1 MSQTTRKVR
10 MNIRKRGG
18 LSQEPLPSTA
28 DDSSTQEGP
37 RNAQAGRRSSRR
49 KRSTCANVLLCFLV
63 AGLFVVG
70 IVASFQSNAD
80 MFMLQGPSDRMQPN
94 NIRKAPIRSTN
105 AKQVIMIHPLQ
116 LQYDVLLNT
125 VHEIQNGPTIIDDQE
140 SEPSM
145 ESGWDVSD
153 DDSSDDDKCHFVNEN
168 HNRSFPT
175 CSRVH
180 ETNTQ
185 DMEFIN
191 CGGSRC
197 AFKVKDDGTS
207 QASFVFKI
215 QKYRKDFEERRFE
228 KARVDGLV
236 MERATASPYIATV
249 YGNCG
254 ISQILEHS
262 NGGNLHDLIK
272 IARLAK
278 KDRMKPR
285 DKLKILI
292 HIASAVTDIHD
303 DPVSVFHGDLCCH
316 QFLFIDGIY
325 KLNDFHMSQFKRQTA
340 QNHTCDDRTNFSSGM
355 RLVHAPEEITYLPA
369 NLEKADIYMMGQVM
383 FYVLAKKWQYE
394 GISVERGLEM
404 LADGKITPFPSG
416 LDMGVRANAVMK
428 DAILSCY
435 KYDPADRPTARSIR
449 DFLLKELSTMEGRTI
464 APGDESLRITI
475 PPLPNNHR
483 YTDSDM
489 EEANYVEKP
498 IRMKF
503 NQ

>member
-1 MSQTTRKVR
+1 

-18 LSQEPLPSTA
+18 LSQEPLPLTT
-28 DDSSTQEGP
+28 DSSTQEGP
-37 RNAQAGRRSSRR
+37 RNQQQARSSRR
-49 KRSTCANVLLCFLV
+49 KRFTFANFLLCFLV

-70 IVASFQSNAD
+70 IVTSFHSNAET
-80 MFMLQGPSDRMQPN
+80 FMLQGPSDMIQPN
-94 NIRKAPIRSTN
+94 NIRTAPMRSTN
-105 AKQVIMIHPLQ
+105 AKQILMIHPLQ

-140 SEPSM
+140 PEPPM
-145 ESGWDVSD
+145 ESSWDLPYDDSS

-197 AFKVKDDGTS
+197 AFKVKDDGSS

-215 QKYRKDFEERRFE
+215 QKYRKDMEERRFE

-236 MERATASPYIATV
+236 MERATASPFIATV

-254 ISQILEHS
+254 VSQILEHS

-272 IARLAK
+272 IARLGK
-278 KDRMKPR
+278 KDRMKPL

-303 DPVSVFHGDLCCH
+303 DPVSIVHGDLCCH

-325 KLNDFHMSQFKRQTA
+325 KLNDFHMSQFKRQTT
-340 QNHTCDDRTNFSSGM
+340 QNQTCDARTSFNSGM
-355 RLVHAPEEITYLPA
+355 RIVHAPEEITYLPA

-383 FYVLAKKWQYE
+383 FYVFAKKWIYE
-394 GISVERGLEM
+394 GISGERGLKM
-404 LADGKITPFPSG
+404 LADGKLTSFPSG

-428 DAILSCY
+428 DAILSCW

-449 DFLLKELSTMEGRTI
+449 DFLLKELSAMEGRTI
-464 APGDESLRITI
+464 TPGDESLRITI
-475 PPLPNNHR
+475 PPLPNDHR

-489 EEANYVEKP
+489 ETAREKP
-498 IRMKF
+498 LRMKF